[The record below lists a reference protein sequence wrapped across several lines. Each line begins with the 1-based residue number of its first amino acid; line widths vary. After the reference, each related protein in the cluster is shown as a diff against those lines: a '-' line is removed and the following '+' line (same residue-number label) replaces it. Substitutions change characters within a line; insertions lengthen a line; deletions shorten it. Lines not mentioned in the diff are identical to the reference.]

1 MAEVIQPKSLNSTTF
16 GLMIGFFLPVV
27 FFLLY
32 FLFRIH
38 GTEFLKYLKFLIES
52 EKLVHVMSLSVFPNL
67 IPFLLFVN
75 SSRFRA
81 GRGVLGATIVLSLL
95 IFVLKIV

>member
-1 MAEVIQPKSLNSTTF
+1 MAQIKQPQRYNTVIF
-16 GLMIGFFLPVV
+16 GILAGIVTPLI

-38 GTEFLKYLKFLIES
+38 STDLERYLKFLIETK
-52 EKLVHVMSLSVFPNL
+52 KLVHVISLAVFPNL

-75 SSRFRA
+75 SGRFRA
-81 GRGVLGATIVLSLL
+81 GRGVLAATIVLG
-95 IFVLKIV
+95 IAVFVLKFI